1 MVTGEGLIKFFESY
15 VGRISFAPAVH
26 PADALTYDDD
36 VENDDWD
43 DDGNYIMIEV

>member
-26 PADALTYDDD
+26 PALTNDDD
-36 VENDDWD
+36 VEEDDWD
-43 DDGNYIMIEV
+43 DDGMMGIIS